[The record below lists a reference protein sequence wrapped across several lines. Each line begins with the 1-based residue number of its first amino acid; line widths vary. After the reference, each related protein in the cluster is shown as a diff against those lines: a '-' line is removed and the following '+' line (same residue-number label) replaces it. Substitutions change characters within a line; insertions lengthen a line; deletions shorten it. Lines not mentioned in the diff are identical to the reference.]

1 MFIQEDDRHGHRKQ
15 LVTDIRITFADNP
28 RRGGRGGRGGRGRGG
43 PRGEGRGGPRGGRG
57 GGFNAPPERSD
68 RPRGPRESAP
78 RMDDETDF
86 PRLVK
91 SEAWVR
97 SESKARVA
105 SSCCLQVAYQVWFY
119 FFFFFFCSFFSLPAK
134 IKFAVVVFNNNVRI
148 QFIL

>member
-1 MFIQEDDRHGHRKQ
+1 MLFLLEHLVHNWFPFRSFIFQEDDRHGHRKQ

-57 GGFNAPPERSD
+57 GFSGPPDRGD

-91 SEAWVR
+91 SEA
-97 SESKARVA
+97 
-105 SSCCLQVAYQVWFY
+105 
-119 FFFFFFCSFFSLPAK
+119 
-134 IKFAVVVFNNNVRI
+134 
-148 QFIL
+148 